1 MKVSSKPKTHEHVTE
16 RVHVLLQKAGVPYEI
31 EVQVCASCHRIVA
44 EKPVKRL
51 AA

>member
-1 MKVSSKPKTHEHVTE
+1 MKVSSHPKTHEHATE
-16 RVHVLLQKAGVPYEI
+16 RIHVLLQKAAIPYEI
-31 EVQVCASCHRIVA
+31 EVEVCADCHRIVA

>member
-1 MKVSSKPKTHEHVTE
+1 MKVSSDPKTHAHATE
-16 RVHVLLQKAGVPYEI
+16 RIHVLLQKAGIPYEI
-31 EVQVCASCHRIVA
+31 EVEVCADCHRIVA